1 MSIKVFINGK
11 QEEFEKEITIS
22 ELLEIKKIRK
32 EVVTVEYN
40 EEIIKR
46 EDYDKIK
53 LKDNDK
59 IELVFFMGGGNEQL
73 WFSCNSLNIEQ
84 KGE

>member
-11 QEEFEKEITIS
+11 QEEFEKEVTIS

-59 IELVFFMGGGNEQL
+59 IELVFFMGGGNE
-73 WFSCNSLNIEQ
+73 
-84 KGE
+84 

>member
-11 QEEFEKEITIS
+11 QEEFEKEVTIS

-73 WFSCNSLNIEQ
+73 
-84 KGE
+84 

>member
-46 EDYDKIK
+46 EDYGKIK

-73 WFSCNSLNIEQ
+73 
-84 KGE
+84 

>member
-73 WFSCNSLNIEQ
+73 
-84 KGE
+84 

>member
-1 MSIKVFINGK
+1 MRIKVFINGK
-11 QEEFEKEITIS
+11 QEEFEKEVTIS

-73 WFSCNSLNIEQ
+73 
-84 KGE
+84 

>member
-11 QEEFEKEITIS
+11 KEEFEKEITIS

-59 IELVFFMGGGNEQL
+59 IELVFFMGGGSE
-73 WFSCNSLNIEQ
+73 
-84 KGE
+84 

>member
-11 QEEFEKEITIS
+11 QEEFGKEVTIS

-73 WFSCNSLNIEQ
+73 
-84 KGE
+84 

>member
-1 MSIKVFINGK
+1 MNIKVFINGK
-11 QEEFEKEITIS
+11 QEEFEKEVTIS

-73 WFSCNSLNIEQ
+73 
-84 KGE
+84 